1 MNLFMSLYLVV
12 LFVALTP
19 GVLLSLPPKASKMT
33 VVVTHAVIF
42 TAVWYFTHNLVYSMT
57 YEGFQSEMGEE
68 MNSEAAPNANAGMN
82 ANANAGMNANA
93 NPNATEGF
101 RRKM

>member
-1 MNLFMSLYLVV
+1 MSLYLIV

-33 VVVTHAVIF
+33 VVVTHAVVF
-42 TAVWYFTHNLVYSMT
+42 TAVWYFTYKLVYSMT
-57 YEGFQSEMGEE
+57 SEGFQNEMNEE
-68 MNSEAAPNANAGMN
+68 MNSEAAPNANTGMN
-82 ANANAGMNANA
+82 ANA
-93 NPNATEGF
+93 NATEGF